1 MKAVAFLENVLW
13 NVQMWAE
20 RSCLETVEA
29 NVPVPANR
37 IWRRSRNLAV
47 PLGCRKSCFAGLKGS
62 DGHGEFVNR
71 NLLNHQKSRIL

>member
-37 IWRRSRNLAV
+37 ISRRSQNLAV
-47 PLGCRKSCFAGLKGS
+47 RKSCFAGLKGS
-62 DGHGEFVNR
+62 DGRGEFVNR
-71 NLLNHQKSRIL
+71 NLLSYQKSRILQ

>member
-20 RSCLETVEA
+20 RGCLETVEA

-37 IWRRSRNLAV
+37 ISRRSRNLAV
-47 PLGCRKSCFAGLKGS
+47 LVRHHKSCFAGLKGS
-62 DGHGEFVNR
+62 EGYDEFVNR
-71 NLLNHQKSRIL
+71 NLPSYQKSRIL